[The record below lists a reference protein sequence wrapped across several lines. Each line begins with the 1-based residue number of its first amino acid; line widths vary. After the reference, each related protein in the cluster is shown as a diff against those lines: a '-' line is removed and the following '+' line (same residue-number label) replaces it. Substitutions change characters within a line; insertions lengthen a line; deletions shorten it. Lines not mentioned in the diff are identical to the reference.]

1 MTYLIRITAEKSKL
15 KPFYER
21 FVSYLPLSHIAAQSV
36 DIYCS
41 IYIGGTTY
49 FAQPDAFKGT
59 LNQTLL
65 DVRPTF
71 FFAVPRVLEKI
82 QDKLDETLNGLSGI
96 KLKILSWARRVSLEH
111 LSQGFTGLNRFSL
124 FYLIAHRLFL
134 SKIHKKLGLDKT
146 RSIIRY
152 NDFSLQPFFT
162 QMTI

>member
-1 MTYLIRITAEKSKL
+1 MISHDSMTYLIRITAEKSKL

-41 IYIGGTTY
+41 IYMGGTTY

-82 QDKLDETLNGLSGI
+82 QEKLESTLSGFSGL
-96 KLKILSWARRVSLEH
+96 KLKILNWARRVSLDC
-111 LSQGFTGLNRFSL
+111 LTQGFTGVSRFRL
-124 FYLIAHRLFL
+124 FYFIAHRLL
-134 SKIHKKLGLDKT
+134 LCKIHQKLGLDKT

-152 NDFSLQPFFT
+152 MPIYLNF
-162 QMTI
+162 